1 MGFFK
6 KSKPKS
12 PEKPTIAKPVPA
24 GKPIGEVTHYFG
36 NIDVAIVKFS
46 KPVKVGTTVRF
57 KGATT
62 DFAQTI
68 ESMQYEHKEI
78 GEAKK
83 GQQVGIKVKEKAHEG
98 NEVYLEE

>member
-1 MGFFK
+1 MRTMA
-6 KSKPKS
+6 KPKE
-12 PEKPTIAKPVPA
+12 P
-24 GKPIGEVTHYFG
+24 KPIGVVTHYFG

-46 KPVKVGTTVRF
+46 TPVKVGTTIHF

-68 ESMQYEHKEI
+68 ESMQYEHEQI
-78 GEAKK
+78 ETAKK
-83 GQQVGIKVKEKAHEG
+83 GQQVGIKVKEKVHEG